1 MFFKK
6 LLGQASKQPGNQNIR
21 EAERPE
27 EALERFEKAFFQIS
41 SALKTGKS
49 LPTILAVVARESL
62 KFLGA
67 SRSTI
72 FLTDQ
77 ESGNLKVHYTYALIL
92 ADKEVNQAEEKEVAS
107 EAIRQGSPLLL
118 REPADFSGFPQ
129 YGEKGR
135 KASSLLSIPL
145 FSRGKPVGAL
155 SLVRINENRSFEEKD
170 MRCLSIFSNQAA
182 IAIENIHLQEEVMKE
197 ISRRKTFEHYLDQ
210 IMERLQASAPSE
222 KKIAGGNGGNGG
234 NRGNGGD
241 APGKDSGAPPDH
253 CVSPTSSSLAAFE

>member
-1 MFFKK
+1 MLFKK
-6 LLGQASKQPGNQNIR
+6 LLGQASKQTGNQNIR
-21 EAERPE
+21 EEEKPE

-41 SALKTGKS
+41 SALKTGKG

-67 SRSTI
+67 SRCTI
-72 FLTDQ
+72 FLTDE
-77 ESGNLKVHYTYALIL
+77 ESGNLKVHHTYALIL

-107 EAIRQGSPLLL
+107 EAVRQGSPLLL

-135 KASSLLSIPL
+135 KVSSLLSIPL

-155 SLVRINENRSFEEKD
+155 SLVRINEKRSFEEKD
-170 MRCLSIFSNQAA
+170 MRCLCIFGNQAA

-197 ISRRKTFEHYLDQ
+197 ISLRKTFEQHVDQ
-210 IMERLQASAPSE
+210 IMDRLQASSPPE
-222 KKIAGGNGGNGG
+222 KKNPGGNGGNGG
-234 NRGNGGD
+234 NGGKRQD
-241 APGKDSGAPPDH
+241 APVKESSTTPTHFLAP
-253 CVSPTSSSLAAFE
+253 SPGSLAASE